1 MSTTSGYPLPIDVSR
16 RDLFDLQARIQ
27 ESQQYFK
34 LPAVLELLAALE
46 AERIRKAR
54 KQAGKSDD
62 DQDMQELYRFMDVIQ
77 HKQKELSAINQYAS
91 LVTMQKATLEAGL
104 WQKLDMNYTPNPLLA
119 SSSKTNL
126 SPLSPLSP
134 ANHAVT
140 PSQQLKGHP
149 IGSYPPLL
157 AETTEGIVVGTH
169 HGLTTPMFLD
179 SWPQGDEY
187 VSISFFTSPCL
198 PSFCFASFCFASFC
212 FGPFPRSPCPLSPFR
227 LALSLKRWGL

>member
-1 MSTTSGYPLPIDVSR
+1 
-16 RDLFDLQARIQ
+16 
-27 ESQQYFK
+27 
-34 LPAVLELLAALE
+34 
-46 AERIRKAR
+46 
-54 KQAGKSDD
+54 
-62 DQDMQELYRFMDVIQ
+62 MDVIQ

-104 WQKLDMNYTPNPLLA
+104 WQVLLRHLQPEDRPPTDNFSFNNILKKLDMNYTPNPLLA

-179 SWPQGDEY
+179 SWPQGMNM
-187 VSISFFTSPCL
+187 SRFRSSL
-198 PSFCFASFCFASFC
+198 PPAS
-212 FGPFPRSPCPLSPFR
+212 PRSASPRSASARSPVPRVPSPRSASLFHSNDGVFDDHGPRTLSTSGGSSR
-227 LALSLKRWGL
+227 TKGKRCT